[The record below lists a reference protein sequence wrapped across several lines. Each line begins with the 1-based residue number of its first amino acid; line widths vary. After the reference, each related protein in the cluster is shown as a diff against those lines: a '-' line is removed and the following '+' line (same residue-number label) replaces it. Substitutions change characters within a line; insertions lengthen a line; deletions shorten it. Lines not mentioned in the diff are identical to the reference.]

1 MKLCLYGIRE
11 HLCNQEPGVP
21 LWTELILPQRQDSQY
36 DGVLYNCT
44 ENTADARHDESLNSI
59 EVTRPRARGIVSNK
73 IEGG

>member
-1 MKLCLYGIRE
+1 MSALTTK
-11 HLCNQEPGVP
+11 NQDYYFFKI
-21 LWTELILPQRQDSQY
+21 WTELILPQRQDSQY

-59 EVTRPRARGIVSNK
+59 EVTRPRAGGIVSNK